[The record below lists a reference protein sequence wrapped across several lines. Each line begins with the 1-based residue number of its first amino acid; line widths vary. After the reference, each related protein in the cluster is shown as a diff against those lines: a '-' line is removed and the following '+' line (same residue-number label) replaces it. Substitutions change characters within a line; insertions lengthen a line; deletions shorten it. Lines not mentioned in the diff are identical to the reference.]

1 MKIFVLSVY
10 LMGLSAL
17 ASAQPR
23 PGAFTTITA
32 TSITTTGAG
41 SFGTITGPITVTG
54 FGTSTFS
61 AGGTGLQTLGIRNTT
76 AGPANATRL
85 QIGNDTDAILTIL
98 ESDSSTY
105 APTALNFANGSIL
118 YGNGVGGVSIAA
130 GNAAGALRFY
140 AGGSTERMRLFASG
154 AVAVGTTTDIGVAG
168 WIDLLNGIDV
178 GHTGAIAFSR
188 ITAGVFQ
195 VWNAGGSTVL
205 VSADTSGFGMATWGT
220 TASAANANVVNG
232 AAVKLVTSLRAAK
245 HDIEPIALADAR
257 RTVMGL
263 RSVLYQSAVDDDQ
276 RQWAGFIADDVE
288 RVNPVLAVYRPDGA
302 LQSVTYDRV
311 PAFLLPVV
319 QDHEARLLALEK
331 ALAGR

>member
-1 MKIFVLSVY
+1 MKIFVLSVC

-41 SFGTITGPITVTG
+41 SFGTITGPVTVTG
-54 FGTSTFS
+54 FGTNTISG
-61 AGGTGLQTLGIRNTT
+61 GGTGNQTLSVRNTT
-76 AGPANATRL
+76 AGTANGTVFNL
-85 QIGNDTDAILTIL
+85 GNDSTANLTVL
-98 ESDSSTY
+98 QALSSTY
-105 APTALNFANGSIL
+105 TTSGFNIASGSALLGGGS
-118 YGNGVGGVSIAA
+118 GGLVLGAL
-130 GNAAGALRFY
+130 NAAGVIRFY
-140 AGGSTERMRLFASG
+140 SGGAEAMRLFASG
-154 AVAVGTTTDIGVAG
+154 ALAIGTTTDIGVAG

-178 GHTGAIAFSR
+178 GHTGAIPFSR
-188 ITAGVFQ
+188 ITAGAFQ
-195 VWNAGGSTVL
+195 AWNAGGSTVL
-205 VSADTSGFGMATWGT
+205 VSVDTSGFTMATWGT
-220 TASAANANVVNG
+220 TASAANANVANG

-245 HDIEPIALADAR
+245 HDIEPIALADAH

-263 RSVLYQSAVDDDQ
+263 RSVLYQSAVDADQ

-288 RVNPVLAVYRPDGA
+288 KVNPVLAVYRADGA

-319 QDHEARLLALEK
+319 QDHEARLEALEK